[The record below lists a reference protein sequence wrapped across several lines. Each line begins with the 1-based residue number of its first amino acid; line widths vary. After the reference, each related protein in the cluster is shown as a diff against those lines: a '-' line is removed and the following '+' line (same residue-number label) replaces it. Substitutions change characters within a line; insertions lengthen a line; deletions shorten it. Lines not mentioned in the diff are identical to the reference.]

1 MTGDVEI
8 QGICTHL
15 KEMDNII
22 GKNVDEYGLASKEDI
37 PDVRAAEAFRNLL
50 DVDCAFI
57 NSWRA
62 LNTSASAVLSRPNT
76 T

>member
-1 MTGDVEI
+1 
-8 QGICTHL
+8 
-15 KEMDNII
+15 MDNII
-22 GKNVDEYGLASKEDI
+22 SKSDDDFGFAPKEDV
-37 PDVRAAEAFRNLL
+37 PDVSAAEAFRNLL

>member
-1 MTGDVEI
+1 MTGNVGV

-22 GKNVDEYGLASKEDI
+22 TSVNEYGYAPKGDL